1 MISNSSQYITLVSER
16 YKKLLIEVKQIH
28 MYCIGKTWLCDE
40 IAPPRHPLPNQPLTR
55 VAQCAKIFNRIFLPP
70 LGLSGLKVSILKMF
84 KVISLGNS
92 FWRNFAGVGHSP
104 WEKLLQVMKS
114 SSQFPLTQV
123 STHPKA
129 SFEPIL
135 KILWRQYLT
144 NKFSKTKNVP
154 LRY

>member
-92 FWRNFAGVGHSP
+92 FWRNFAGVGQLNTEKTHLQKTQPPRQLNPQKVIPKSP
-104 WEKLLQVMKS
+104 KNSTQKTTQPQKS
-114 SSQFPLTQV
+114 HAFQSCNFWGTQ
-123 STHPKA
+123 
-129 SFEPIL
+129 
-135 KILWRQYLT
+135 
-144 NKFSKTKNVP
+144 
-154 LRY
+154 